1 MKIISHR
8 GNINGPDSSVENS
21 PDQIDNCISLGY
33 DVEIDLRIIDD
44 VFYLGH
50 DTPDH
55 VVEFKWLLKNKN
67 RLWIHCKNLESLRH
81 LSDSDLNFFWHQSD
95 DYTLTSKG
103 YVWTYPGKDVISKSV
118 IVMPEKISFDFSQ
131 LKEYDVHGVCTDYPT
146 RIL

>member
-8 GNINGPDSSVENS
+8 GNINGSDLSIENS
-21 PDQIDNCISLGY
+21 PDQIDNCIGLGY
-33 DVEIDLRIIDD
+33 DVEIDLRIIDNI
-44 VFYLGH
+44 FYLGH

-55 VVEFKWLLKNKN
+55 VIEFEWLLKNKN
-67 RLWIHCKNLESLRH
+67 NLWIHCKNLESLKH

-131 LKEYDVHGVCTDYPT
+131 LKEYDVYGVCTDYPT